1 MLVMP
6 IQLEHNILEKSNIVG
21 AYNAQET
28 TIVEMQISFI
38 SKSDDLT
45 APKISVLPNGGMLR
59 KFSNDLTSL
68 ILEIVSTIKYF

>member
-28 TIVEMQISFI
+28 TIVEMQISFYI
-38 SKSDDLT
+38 
-45 APKISVLPNGGMLR
+45 KIR
-59 KFSNDLTSL
+59 
-68 ILEIVSTIKYF
+68 